1 MPILPK
7 IVGKNIALKMIASTE
22 NREILNSVPLDA
34 HVVEGF
40 GDLTSD
46 FHQSP
51 ALSINNSNAMS
62 IAGSN
67 GVYGNAVPIQPL
79 KAPSSGDTSNV
90 ILKWDKLKYEVKTK
104 AGKNIDTRV
113 ILNEITGQ
121 VCAGETIAII
131 GSSGAGKTTLLN
143 ALSSRIVGGSLS
155 GQVLFHGRQ
164 RNPGTY
170 KRLTAY
176 VQQDDIMHAMLTVN
190 ETLSYASRLR
200 LPNSQYTQEEK
211 SERVA
216 SIIKKLRL
224 EGIRNSQIGNAKT
237 RGVSGGERKRV
248 SIGAELLTDPHL
260 LFLDEPTSGLDSNSS
275 QLVVELIKQVTRE
288 RQIGAMMTIHQPSAR
303 IFNTFDKVIL
313 LSQGCIVYFG
323 PTATAI
329 DYFAGIGY
337 QCPMHENPA
346 DYFIDLMT
354 LDFRTKEALAD
365 SRSRVAGLAQNFIEY
380 RSKHKQA
387 DNMPGLHAG
396 EKSELTSV
404 SDAPLVEASPR
415 NSWIFEYKTLVHRD
429 SINLMR
435 NMTFLLSQGVQ
446 SLVTALIV
454 GFMFF
459 YLKHDAISV
468 QNRLGVLYIIV
479 LNATFPVVMPS
490 LQTFVQERDIML
502 RERASAVY
510 RVTTFYVA
518 KATSFIPIALIT
530 GIIFI
535 LGVYFISHLVFD
547 TGKFFIALGI
557 FACLNIVSVA
567 FMLLIGC
574 SVENIDIAF
583 VIGPAILTLQL
594 LFGGLLANP
603 STITPVLRWLRWINP
618 VYYAYAALIR
628 NEFTGMTFECD
639 SGEQC
644 YENGEQV
651 VATYS
656 MDHFS
661 IWANALFLLL
671 IAAVYFVSGYAMLR
685 WKIKPKYIWI

>member
-1 MPILPK
+1 M
-7 IVGKNIALKMIASTE
+7 VAGTE
-22 NREILNSVPLDA
+22 NREILNGVPSDA

-40 GDLTSD
+40 GDPTSSD
-46 FHQSP
+46 IHPPP
-51 ALSINNSNAMS
+51 ALSSRNSDAVS

-67 GVYGNAVPIQPL
+67 RAYSDALPMQLPQAPVPGNM
-79 KAPSSGDTSNV
+79 SNA
-90 ILKWDKLKYEVKTK
+90 ILRWDGLTYEVDTK
-104 AGKNIDTRV
+104 AGKSTSTRV
-113 ILNEITGQ
+113 ILNDITGQ

-143 ALSSRIVGGSLS
+143 ALSGRIVGGRLS
-155 GQVLFHGRQ
+155 GQVLFHGKR

-190 ETLSYASRLR
+190 ETLTYASRLR
-200 LPNSQYTQEEK
+200 LPNSQYTQREK

-224 EGIRNSQIGNAKT
+224 EGIKNSQIGNAKT

-275 QLVVELIKQVTRE
+275 QLVVELVKQVARE

-313 LSQGCIVYFG
+313 LSQGHIVYFG

-329 DYFAGIGY
+329 NYFAGIGY
-337 QCPMHENPA
+337 RCPTHENPA

-354 LDFRTKEALAD
+354 LDFRTDEALAE
-365 SRSRVAGLAQNFIEY
+365 SKSRVVGLAQSFIQY
-380 RSKHKQA
+380 RSKHELA
-387 DNMPGLHAG
+387 DNMIGPHAG
-396 EKSELTSV
+396 DRSELTSI
-404 SDAPLVEASPR
+404 SDGPLVEVSPR
-415 NSWIFEYKTLVHRD
+415 NSWVFEYKTLVHRD

-435 NMTFLLSQGVQ
+435 NMTFLLSQGFQ
-446 SLVTALIV
+446 SLATALIV

-468 QNRLGVLYIIV
+468 QNRLGVLYVIV

-535 LGVYFISHLVFD
+535 LGVYLISHLVFD
-547 TGKFFIALGI
+547 VGKFFIALGI

-603 STITPVLRWLRWINP
+603 STITPVLRWLRWTNP
-618 VYYAYAALIR
+618 VYYAYAALIQ
-628 NEFTGMTFECD
+628 NEFAGMTFECD
-639 SGEQC
+639 SGGQC

-651 VATYS
+651 IDTYS
-656 MDHFS
+656 MGRFS

-671 IAAVYFVSGYAMLR
+671 IAAVYFFGGYAMLR
-685 WKIKPKYIWI
+685 WKIKPKYIWV